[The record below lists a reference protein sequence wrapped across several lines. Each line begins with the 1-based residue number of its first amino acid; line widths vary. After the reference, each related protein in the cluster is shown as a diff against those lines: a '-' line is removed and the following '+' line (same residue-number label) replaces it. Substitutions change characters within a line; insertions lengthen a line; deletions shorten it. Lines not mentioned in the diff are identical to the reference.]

1 MMNGAAAGLIFAF
14 LLATAYGAGFHLLVG
29 GPVRRI
35 PTYIIASWLGFTIG
49 HFVGAVLGITW
60 FKLGTVHLLTAS
72 LTAWIMLVLARW
84 LSRPE
89 ATEGQEELTD

>member
-1 MMNGAAAGLIFAF
+1 MNGAAAGLIFTF

-29 GPVRRI
+29 GPARRL
-35 PTYIIASWLGFTIG
+35 PLYILASWLGFTIG
-49 HFVGAVLGITW
+49 HFLGAVVGITW

-72 LTAWIMLVLARW
+72 LGSWFTLALARW

-89 ATEGQEELTD
+89 EAEPGENNK